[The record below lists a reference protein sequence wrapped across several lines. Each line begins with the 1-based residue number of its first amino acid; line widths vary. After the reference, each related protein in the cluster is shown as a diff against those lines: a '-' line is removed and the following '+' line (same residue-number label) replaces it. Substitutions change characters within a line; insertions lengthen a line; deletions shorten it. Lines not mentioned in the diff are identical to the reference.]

1 MGFGTGFRRMGRT
14 PMEFPM
20 APMIDCVFL
29 LLIFF
34 MVAAQTR
41 VPPRFPIELPDSLTR
56 HAFPMKRFSLYIG
69 REGLMAIDD
78 KMMISYDDLE
88 ENLMKDKKS
97 IETLV
102 IKADK
107 LALHGWVID
116 AMERAKRAGI
126 EELAIGV
133 KEQGGGIMIEE

>member
-1 MGFGTGFRRMGRT
+1 MELRKPKRT
-14 PMEFPM
+14 AMEFPM

-41 VPPRFPIELPDSLTR
+41 VPPRFPVDLPDSLTR
-56 HAFPMKRFSLYIG
+56 HTFPMKRNNLYIG
-69 REGLMAIDD
+69 RDGLMAIDNL
-78 KMMISYDDLE
+78 MMVGYDDVEIYLAK
-88 ENLMKDKKS
+88 NKKN
-97 IETLV
+97 IETLI

-107 LALHGWVID
+107 FALHGYVID

-126 EELAIGV
+126 EEIAIGV
-133 KEQGGGIMIEE
+133 KEQGGGINVE

>member
-1 MGFGTGFRRMGRT
+1 
-14 PMEFPM
+14 MEFPM
-20 APMIDCVFL
+20 APMIDAVFL

-41 VPPRFPIELPDSLTR
+41 VPPKFPIELPDSLTR
-56 HAFPMKRFSLYIG
+56 HAFPMKRFNLYIG

-78 KMMISYDDLE
+78 QMMINYDDLE

>member
-1 MGFGTGFRRMGRT
+1 MEFRKPKRT
-14 PMEFPM
+14 AMEFPM

-34 MVAAQTR
+34 MIAAQTR

-56 HAFPMKRFSLYIG
+56 HTFPMKKYNLYIG
-69 REGLMAIDD
+69 REGLMAMDD
-78 KMMISYDDLE
+78 NMMTGYDDVEYFLAK
-88 ENLMKDKKS
+88 NKNN
-97 IETLV
+97 IETLI

-107 LALHGWVID
+107 FALHGYVID

-133 KEQGGGIMIEE
+133 KEQGGGINVE

>member
-1 MGFGTGFRRMGRT
+1 MELRKPKRT
-14 PMEFPM
+14 TMDFPM

-41 VPPRFPIELPDSLTR
+41 VPPRFPVDLPNSLTR
-56 HAFPMKRFSLYIG
+56 QSFPMKRYNMFISRDG
-69 REGLMAIDD
+69 FMSIDD
-78 KMMISYDDLE
+78 SMIQNYDDLE
-88 ENLMKDKKS
+88 EFLSKNKKN
-97 IETLV
+97 IETFI

-107 LALHGWVID
+107 LALHGYVVD

-126 EELAIGV
+126 DELAIGV
-133 KEQGGGIMIEE
+133 KETGGGIIIEE

>member
-1 MGFGTGFRRMGRT
+1 MEFKKPKRT
-14 PMEFPM
+14 AMDFPM

-56 HAFPMKRFSLYIG
+56 HTFPMKKYNLYIG
-69 REGLMAIDD
+69 REGLMAVDD
-78 KMMISYDDLE
+78 AMMNGYDDVEYFLAK
-88 ENLMKDKKS
+88 NKDN
-97 IETLV
+97 IETLI

-107 LALHGWVID
+107 LALHGYVID

-133 KEQGGGIMIEE
+133 KEQGGGINID

>member
-1 MGFGTGFRRMGRT
+1 MEFNRPKRT

-20 APMIDCVFL
+20 APMIDAVFL

-56 HAFPMKRFSLYIG
+56 HTFPMKKYNLYIG
-69 REGLMAIDD
+69 REGLMAVDD
-78 KMMISYDDLE
+78 NMMAGYDDVEYFLAK
-88 ENLMKDKKS
+88 NKKN
-97 IETLV
+97 IETLI

-107 LALHGWVID
+107 LALHGYVID

-133 KEQGGGIMIEE
+133 KEQGGGINVE

>member
-1 MGFGTGFRRMGRT
+1 MD
-14 PMEFPM
+14 FPM
-20 APMIDCVFL
+20 APMIDAVFL

-56 HAFPMKRFSLYIG
+56 HAFPMKRFNLYIG

-78 KMMISYDDLE
+78 QMMISYDDLE
-88 ENLMKDKKS
+88 LNLMKDKKS

-133 KEQGGGIMIEE
+133 KEQGGGIMLEE

>member
-1 MGFGTGFRRMGRT
+1 MGLGSGFRRMGRT

-20 APMIDCVFL
+20 APMIDAVFL

-56 HAFPMKRFSLYIG
+56 HAFPMKRFNLYIG

-78 KMMISYDDLE
+78 KMMINYDDLE

>member
-1 MGFGTGFRRMGRT
+1 LNFVRQKKS
-14 PMEFPM
+14 PMDFPM
-20 APMIDCVFL
+20 APMIDAVFL

-56 HAFPMKRFSLYIG
+56 HAFPMKRFNLYIG

-78 KMMISYDDLE
+78 QMMISYDDLE
-88 ENLMKDKKS
+88 LNLMKDKKS

-133 KEQGGGIMIEE
+133 KEQGGGIMLEE

>member
-1 MGFGTGFRRMGRT
+1 MDFGKPKRT
-14 PMEFPM
+14 AMEFPM

-41 VPPRFPIELPDSLTR
+41 VPPRFPVELPDSLTR
-56 HAFPMKRFSLYIG
+56 HTFPMKRYNLYIG

-78 KMMISYDDLE
+78 NMMTGYDDVEYFLAK
-88 ENLMKDKKS
+88 NKKN
-97 IETLV
+97 IETLI

-107 LALHGWVID
+107 LALHGYVID

-133 KEQGGGIMIEE
+133 KEQGGGITVE

>member
-1 MGFGTGFRRMGRT
+1 MEIKKPDRS

-41 VPPRFPIELPDSLTR
+41 VPPKFPIELPDSLTR

-69 REGLMAIDD
+69 REGLMAVDD
-78 KMMISYDDLE
+78 MMITSYDDLE
-88 ENLMKDKKS
+88 MFLMKNKKS

-102 IKADK
+102 IKADRF
-107 LALHGWVID
+107 ALHGWVID
-116 AMERAKRAGI
+116 AMERGKRAGI

-133 KEQGGGIMIEE
+133 KEQGGGILIE

>member
-1 MGFGTGFRRMGRT
+1 LNFKKPKRT

-34 MVAAQTR
+34 MVASQTR
-41 VPPRFPIELPDSLTR
+41 VPPRFPIDLPNSLTR
-56 HAFPMKRFSLYIG
+56 QAFPMKRFNLFIG
-69 REGLMAIDD
+69 REGLMSVDD
-78 KMMISYDDLE
+78 MMMQNYDDLE
-88 ENLMKDKKS
+88 VFLVKNKKA
-97 IETLV
+97 IDTLI

-107 LALHGWVID
+107 LALHGYVID

-133 KEQGGGIMIEE
+133 KETGGGVILEN

>member
-1 MGFGTGFRRMGRT
+1 MGFGTGFRRMSRS

-56 HAFPMKRFSLYIG
+56 HAFPMKRFNLYIG

-78 KMMISYDDLE
+78 KMMLNYDDLE
-88 ENLMKDKKS
+88 INLMKDKKS

-102 IKADK
+102 IKADRF
-107 LALHGWVID
+107 ALHGWVID

-133 KEQGGGIMIEE
+133 KEQGGGIMIED

>member
-1 MGFGTGFRRMGRT
+1 MEFRKPKRT

-34 MVAAQTR
+34 MVASQTR
-41 VPPRFPIELPDSLTR
+41 VPPRFPVELPDSLTR
-56 HAFPMKRFSLYIG
+56 HTFPMKKFSLYIG
-69 REGLMAIDD
+69 REGLMSIDD
-78 KMMISYDDLE
+78 MMMTTYDELE
-88 ENLMKDKKS
+88 VFLMKNKKS
-97 IETLV
+97 IETLI

-107 LALHGWVID
+107 LTLHGYVID

-133 KEQGGGIMIEE
+133 KEQGGGVTVE

>member
-1 MGFGTGFRRMGRT
+1 LELIKPKRT

-20 APMIDCVFL
+20 APMIDAVFL

-41 VPPRFPIELPDSLTR
+41 TPPRFPIELPDSLTR
-56 HAFPMKRFSLYIG
+56 HTFPMKKYNLYIG
-69 REGLMAIDD
+69 REGLMAMDD
-78 KMMISYDDLE
+78 NMMTGYDDVEYFLAK
-88 ENLMKDKKS
+88 NKNN
-97 IETLV
+97 IETLI

-107 LALHGWVID
+107 FALHGYVID

-133 KEQGGGIMIEE
+133 KEQGGGINVE

>member
-1 MGFGTGFRRMGRT
+1 LIYKQRKRSA
-14 PMEFPM
+14 MEFMM

-34 MVAAQTR
+34 MVASQTR
-41 VPPRFPIELPDSLTR
+41 IQPRFPVDLPNSLTR
-56 HAFPMKRFSLYIG
+56 QAFPMKRFSLYLG
-69 REGLMAIDD
+69 RDGLMSIDD
-78 KMMISYDDLE
+78 SMMQNYDDLE
-88 ENLMKDKKS
+88 MFLVKNKKA
-97 IETLV
+97 IDTLV

-107 LALHGWVID
+107 LTLHGYVID

-133 KEQGGGIMIEE
+133 KESGGGVMLEN

>member
-1 MGFGTGFRRMGRT
+1 MEIKKPNRS

-20 APMIDCVFL
+20 APMIDAVFL

-41 VPPRFPIELPDSLTR
+41 VPPRFPVELPDSLTR
-56 HAFPMKRFSLYIG
+56 HAFPMKRFSLYMG
-69 REGLMAIDD
+69 RDGLMAIDD
-78 KMMISYDDLE
+78 MMMTSYDDLE
-88 ENLMKDKKS
+88 VFLMKNKKN

-102 IKADK
+102 IKADRF
-107 LALHGWVID
+107 ALHGWVID
-116 AMERAKRAGI
+116 AMERGKRAGI

-133 KEQGGGIMIEE
+133 KEQGGGILIE

>member
-1 MGFGTGFRRMGRT
+1 LEFKRPKRT

-20 APMIDCVFL
+20 APMIDAVFL

-56 HAFPMKRFSLYIG
+56 HTFPMKKYNLYIG
-69 REGLMAIDD
+69 REGLMAVDD
-78 KMMISYDDLE
+78 TMMNGYDDVEYFLAK
-88 ENLMKDKKS
+88 NKDN
-97 IETLV
+97 IETLI

-107 LALHGWVID
+107 LALHGYVID

-133 KEQGGGIMIEE
+133 KEQGGGINVE

>member
-1 MGFGTGFRRMGRT
+1 MGVGSGFRRMGRT

-56 HAFPMKRFSLYIG
+56 HAFPMKRFNLFIG

-78 KMMISYDDLE
+78 KMMINYDDLE
-88 ENLMKDKKS
+88 ENLIKDKIS

-133 KEQGGGIMIEE
+133 KEQGGGILTED

>member
-1 MGFGTGFRRMGRT
+1 MNLGFRRMGRT

-41 VPPRFPIELPDSLTR
+41 VPPRFIVELPDSLTR
-56 HAFPMKRFSLYIG
+56 HAFPMKRFNLFIG
-69 REGLMAIDD
+69 REGLMSIDD
-78 KMMISYDDLE
+78 QMVASYNDLE
-88 ENLMKDKKS
+88 VFLVKNQKS
-97 IETLV
+97 IETFI

-107 LALHGWVID
+107 LSLHGWVID
-116 AMERAKRAGI
+116 AMERAKMAGV
-126 EELAIGV
+126 EEIAIGV
-133 KEQGGGIMIEE
+133 KESGGGINIE

>member
-1 MGFGTGFRRMGRT
+1 MEFRKPKRT

-34 MVAAQTR
+34 MVASQTR
-41 VPPRFPIELPDSLTR
+41 VPPRFPVELPDSLTR
-56 HAFPMKRFSLYIG
+56 HTFPMKKFSLYIG
-69 REGLMAIDD
+69 REGLMSIDD
-78 KMMISYDDLE
+78 MMMTTYDELE
-88 ENLMKDKKS
+88 VFLMKNKKS
-97 IETLV
+97 IETLI

-107 LALHGWVID
+107 LTLHGYVID

-133 KEQGGGIMIEE
+133 KEQGGGINVE

>member
-1 MGFGTGFRRMGRT
+1 
-14 PMEFPM
+14 MEFPM

-34 MVAAQTR
+34 MVASQTR
-41 VPPRFPIELPDSLTR
+41 VPPRFPVELPDSLTR
-56 HAFPMKRFSLYIG
+56 HTFPMKKFSLYIG
-69 REGLMAIDD
+69 REGLMSIDD
-78 KMMISYDDLE
+78 MMMTTYDELE
-88 ENLMKDKKS
+88 VFLMKNKKS
-97 IETLV
+97 IETLI

-107 LALHGWVID
+107 LTLHGYVID

-133 KEQGGGIMIEE
+133 KEQGGGVTVE

>member
-1 MGFGTGFRRMGRT
+1 MDFKKPKRT

-20 APMIDCVFL
+20 APMIDAVFL

-41 VPPRFPIELPDSLTR
+41 VPPRFPIDLPNSLTR
-56 HAFPMKRFSLYIG
+56 HTFPMKKNNLYIG
-69 REGLMAIDD
+69 RDGLMAIDSSMMSNYDELEVYLD
-78 KMMISYDDLE
+78 K
-88 ENLMKDKKS
+88 NKKN
-97 IETLV
+97 IETLI

-107 LALHGWVID
+107 FALHGYVID

-133 KEQGGGIMIEE
+133 KEQGGGINVE

>member
-1 MGFGTGFRRMGRT
+1 LEFRKPKRT

-34 MVAAQTR
+34 MVASQTR
-41 VPPRFPIELPDSLTR
+41 VPPRFPVELPDSLTR
-56 HAFPMKRFSLYIG
+56 HTFPMKKFSLYIG
-69 REGLMAIDD
+69 REGLMSIDD
-78 KMMISYDDLE
+78 MMMTTYDELE
-88 ENLMKDKKS
+88 VFLMKNKKS
-97 IETLV
+97 IETLI

-107 LALHGWVID
+107 LTLHGYVID

-133 KEQGGGIMIEE
+133 KEQGGGVTVE